1 MKSKKILAVLLTAAM
16 LFAAGCTKAEE
27 PAEPAEAAGTEDRAA
42 EEAEGSGAGDAAV
55 EPMADEYGAYNAKA
69 EEVYLYYLDRF
80 ATTGEMPDGTE
91 IEVLG
96 YGEGD
101 WTNRYAICDI
111 DGDGKNE
118 LIIRIADTIMASI
131 TENIYAYDEEGD
143 ALLEELWAS
152 PVCKYYKDG
161 LAVESGW
168 SHGTGA
174 ENEDFWPFNAFV
186 YDPETDTYELAGFA
200 SQYDLS
206 VMKER
211 EWDDR
216 FPAEADKNGNG
227 IVYDLSDGEDLQ
239 TVDDDVYQAWRDSV
253 LGTGTPIDL
262 PWHDI
267 SELVHPNE

>member
-1 MKSKKILAVLLTAAM
+1 MKSKKILALLLAAAM

-27 PAEPAEAAGTEDRAA
+27 PAELAEAAGTEDRAA

-55 EPMADEYGAYNAKA
+55 EPMADEYGAYNDKA